1 MTAFNSVT
9 IVGAGLLGAS
19 LGLALKQHHWA
30 RHVRGVGHREATLEE
45 AQSLGAIDDYTMDI
59 RQAADAD
66 LIVLCTPAAVVTHYL
81 DVLRPLCGPTT
92 VLTDVA
98 SSKEVICAHAR
109 ATWPHPRRFVG
120 SHPMAGSEKWGP
132 AHASPN
138 LYHTSVTFV
147 EEAPDLDPEAR
158 RVVVDLWMRLGAH
171 VADVDPHEHDVR
183 VACTS
188 HLPHIAAAALAQLSG
203 SIEHVRPF
211 VGNGWRDATRI
222 AEGRP
227 EVWRD
232 ICLTNRTS
240 IVGCLKQ
247 YIHTLQEVQKAI
259 EEGNVEA
266 LNRYFESG
274 LEFRRRSLEP

>member
-1 MTAFNSVT
+1 MAVFQSVT

-19 LGLALKQHHWA
+19 VGLALKHHHWA

-45 AQSLGAIDDYTMDI
+45 AQSLGAIDDYTTDI
-59 RQAADAD
+59 RQAADAE
-66 LIVLCTPAAVVTHYL
+66 LIVLCTPAAAVIPYL
-81 DVLRPLCGPTT
+81 DALRPICPANA
-92 VLTDVA
+92 VVTDVA
-98 SSKEVICAHAR
+98 STKEAICSHAR

-132 AHASPN
+132 GHASQN

-147 EEAPDLDPEAR
+147 ETADDLDLDAR
-158 RVVVDLWMRLGAH
+158 NVVVELWNRLGAH
-171 VADVDPHEHDVR
+171 VVDVDPHEHDVR

-188 HLPHIAAAALAQLSG
+188 HLPHIAAAALAQMSG

-232 ICLTNRTS
+232 ICLTNRVPIGT
-240 IVGCLKQ
+240 CLAA
-247 YIHTLQEVQKAI
+247 YIETLQEVQKAI
-259 EEGNVEA
+259 AAGDAAA
-266 LNRYFESG
+266 LAQYFESG
-274 LEFRRRSLEP
+274 LDMRRKSLEP